1 MCCVALNGSVNQHH
15 CSMHLFWMS
24 PKELSGSPGCGALG
38 FSTSLAFCSSFLILI
53 TWLMRHFSTPLQ
65 MIYIYTIHILY
76 VWVLIQWYLISLE
89 AKWKTSL
96 LKEIIHSALSPGWS
110 LFPVVS
116 APSFLL
122 SRLEGRYFVF
132 FSSQSCHR
140 APSFHAHFDIIWPLQ
155 NLVSFQWFLCRLLLW
170 SLCMW
175 FIPKY
180 DLTAVEI

>member
-1 MCCVALNGSVNQHH
+1 MCCVALNGSMSQHH
-15 CSMHLFWMS
+15 CLMDLSWMS
-24 PKELSGSPGCGALG
+24 PKELSGSPGSGAVG
-38 FSTSLAFCSSFLILI
+38 FSASLAFCSSFLFLI

-65 MIYIYTIHILY
+65 VIYIYTIHLLY
-76 VWVLIQWYLISLE
+76 VWVLILWYLISLE
-89 AKWKTSL
+89 TKWKTAL
-96 LKEIIHSALSPGWS
+96 LKEIIHSVLSPGWS

-116 APSFLL
+116 APSFFL

-140 APSFHAHFDIIWPLQ
+140 DDVHTHFDIIWPLQ
-155 NLVSFQWFLCRLLLW
+155 NLAFFQWFLCRLLLC

>member
-38 FSTSLAFCSSFLILI
+38 FSASLAFCSSFLILI

-89 AKWKTSL
+89 TKRKTSL
-96 LKEIIHSALSPGWS
+96 LKEIIHSVLSPGWS

-116 APSFLL
+116 APSFFLSRVRRQVFCIFLFPIVPQGSLL
-122 SRLEGRYFVF
+122 SHSFWHYLALAE
-132 FSSQSCHR
+132 FSVLSVI
-140 APSFHAHFDIIWPLQ
+140 F
-155 NLVSFQWFLCRLLLW
+155 
-170 SLCMW
+170 M
-175 FIPKY
+175 
-180 DLTAVEI
+180 